1 MDIHE
6 QLRQT
11 LAGLQAA
18 SAARSTPAAGRH
30 KRVLSRLPEQPVTP
44 SDAAE
49 AFASAMA
56 EATDELTFPASAPS
70 PDAATSDDT
79 PAVSS
84 DGDTPPLPAAPR
96 RIPVAHWEA
105 LATDMAL
112 DRYPL
117 QSIAEAY
124 GTTVEDIRRLAR
136 ENGHFARLL
145 SGKQEEVASLD
156 NSPSRAAFATEMRAV
171 VNRSTRFFAMRLSD
185 PSTSTKDFAALF
197 ALGARLARFD
207 APSTDIQAGGTS
219 VVFNIQGVPG
229 LEHTSRGSPSSIIDV
244 QVSPPTAAAPTMS
257 NGDDA

>member
-18 SAARSTPAAGRH
+18 TGAARPAPATGRR
-30 KRVLSRLPEQPVTP
+30 KRVLSRLPEQPVTSP
-44 SDAAE
+44 DEAE
-49 AFASAMA
+49 AFASAVTA
-56 EATDELTFPASAPS
+56 ATDELTSHVSASS
-70 PDAATSDDT
+70 PVSPTDATSDA
-79 PAVSS
+79 PP
-84 DGDTPPLPAAPR
+84 DGGTTPLPSCPLP
-96 RIPVAHWEA
+96 IPVAHWEA

-124 GTTVEDIRRLAR
+124 GTTAEDIQRLVQD
-136 ENGHFARLL
+136 NGHFARLL
-145 SGKQEEVASLD
+145 AGKQEEVASLD

-185 PSTSTKDFAALF
+185 PATSTKDFAALF

-207 APSTDIQAGGTS
+207 TAPQDGQGGGTS

-229 LEHTSRGSPSSIIDV
+229 LEHTGQRSPSSIIDV
-244 QVSPPTAAAPTMS
+244 QVSPPSVPDA
-257 NGDDA
+257 GDDA

>member
-18 SAARSTPAAGRH
+18 SAARSTPTAGRR
-30 KRVLSRLPEQPVTP
+30 KRVLSRLPEQPVTTG
-44 SDAAE
+44 DDAE
-49 AFASAMA
+49 AFASAITA
-56 EATDELTFPASAPS
+56 ATDELTSPASAPS
-70 PDAATSDDT
+70 PDA
-79 PAVSS
+79 PS
-84 DGDTPPLPAAPR
+84 DGDTPPLPSCPKP
-96 RIPVAHWEA
+96 IPVGHWEA

-124 GTTVEDIRRLAR
+124 GTTAEDIQRLVQ

-145 SGKQEEVASLD
+145 AGKQEEVASLD

-207 APSTDIQAGGTS
+207 TAPQDGQGGGTS

-229 LEHTSRGSPSSIIDV
+229 LEHTSQRAPSSIIDV
-244 QVSPPTAAAPTMS
+244 QVSPPTAA
-257 NGDDA
+257 GEE

>member
-18 SAARSTPAAGRH
+18 TGAARPAPAIGRR
-30 KRVLSRLPEQPVTP
+30 KRVLSRLPEQPVTSP
-44 SDAAE
+44 DDAE
-49 AFASAMA
+49 AFASAVTA
-56 EATDELTFPASAPS
+56 ATDELIPPASAPP
-70 PDAATSDDT
+70 PDG
-79 PAVSS
+79 PAN
-84 DGDTPPLPAAPR
+84 DPLGDTPPLPSCPLP
-96 RIPVAHWEA
+96 IPVGHWEA

-124 GTTVEDIRRLAR
+124 GTTAEDIQRLVQD
-136 ENGHFARLL
+136 NSHFARLL
-145 SGKQEEVASLD
+145 AGKQEEVASLD

-207 APSTDIQAGGTS
+207 TAPQDGQGGGTS

-229 LEHTSRGSPSSIIDV
+229 LEHTSQRSPSSIIDV
-244 QVSPPTAAAPTMS
+244 QVSPPATA
-257 NGDDA
+257 GEE